1 MLGHSLD
8 DLAMLRSKIGG
19 TTLGQVGNAMTA
31 KYSPMAN
38 MATRDIYSLAKG
50 VPGLSARNAAKI
62 SRFAGRAMPL
72 VSAGVVAMDLADIAT
87 NETSLLNKGMDATAM
102 GVGATIG
109 GILGGPAAPLT
120 AMYGASIGKA
130 ASDGLQFL
138 FGDKKSP
145 KQRELE
151 NALAQLNAGRI
162 G

>member
-8 DLAMLRSKIGG
+8 DLAMLRSKVGG
-19 TTLGQVGNAMTA
+19 TTLGQIGHAMTD
-31 KYSPMAN
+31 KFTPSAN
-38 MATRDIYSLAKG
+38 MATKDLYSLIKHT
-50 VPGLSARNAAKI
+50 PGLSARNAAKV
-62 SRFAGRAMPL
+62 SRLAGRAMPL

-130 ASDGLQFL
+130 ASDGLQWL

-151 NALAQLNAGRI
+151 NALAALNAGRI

>member
-1 MLGHSLD
+1 M
-8 DLAMLRSKIGG
+8 
-19 TTLGQVGNAMTA
+19 
-31 KYSPMAN
+31 
-38 MATRDIYSLAKG
+38 AKG
-50 VPGLSARNAAKI
+50 IPGLSARNAAKV
-62 SRFAGRAMPL
+62 SRMAGRAMPL
-72 VSAGVVAMDLADIAT
+72 LSAGVVAMDLADIAT

-120 AMYGASIGKA
+120 AMIGASAGKSL
-130 ASDGLQFL
+130 SDVTQYL
-138 FGDKKSP
+138 FGDKKTP

>member
-1 MLGHSLD
+1 MGQIGRALTAAKAAQPMRPTWPPRIFTAGDQAHSLVLD
-8 DLAMLRSKIGG
+8 AEMLPRSRA
-19 TTLGQVGNAMTA
+19 L
-31 KYSPMAN
+31 
-38 MATRDIYSLAKG
+38 
-50 VPGLSARNAAKI
+50 
-62 SRFAGRAMPL
+62 AGRADATGL
-72 VSAGVVAMDLADIAT
+72 GAVGVVAMDLADIAT

-151 NALAQLNAGRI
+151 NALSQLNAGRI

>member
-1 MLGHSLD
+1 M
-8 DLAMLRSKIGG
+8 
-19 TTLGQVGNAMTA
+19 
-31 KYSPMAN
+31 
-38 MATRDIYSLAKG
+38 
-50 VPGLSARNAAKI
+50 
-62 SRFAGRAMPL
+62 
-72 VSAGVVAMDLADIAT
+72 SAGVVAMDLADIAT

-109 GILGGPAAPLT
+109 GIVGWTDAAPLT